1 MMGNSY
7 LLGVTQLGETV
18 RRLGLH
24 LEVIFRNDS
33 IRQYPVISAAA
44 VFSDLEHSIDAHD

>member
-1 MMGNSY
+1 MMGKSY
-7 LLGVTQLGETV
+7 LLGGTQLGDSQG
-18 RRLGLH
+18 LGLH

-33 IRQYPVISAAA
+33 IRQYPIISAAA